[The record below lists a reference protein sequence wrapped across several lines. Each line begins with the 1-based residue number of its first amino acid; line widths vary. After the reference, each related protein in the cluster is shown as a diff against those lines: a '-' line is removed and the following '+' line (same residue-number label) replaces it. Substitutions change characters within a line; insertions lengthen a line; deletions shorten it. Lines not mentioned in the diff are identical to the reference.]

1 MTEVELNFEEALER
15 LEEIV
20 DNLESG
26 GLSLN
31 ESLEKFTEGIKLI
44 QFCNKE
50 LNKAEKKIELAI
62 KEGNEFTKTVPY
74 FEEEGES

>member
-1 MTEVELNFEEALER
+1 MAEVELNFEEAIER

-20 DNLESG
+20 ENLETG

-50 LNKAEKKIELAI
+50 LNKAEKKIELAK
-62 KEGNEFTKTVPY
+62 KEGNEFTRIVPY
-74 FEEEGES
+74 IEETER